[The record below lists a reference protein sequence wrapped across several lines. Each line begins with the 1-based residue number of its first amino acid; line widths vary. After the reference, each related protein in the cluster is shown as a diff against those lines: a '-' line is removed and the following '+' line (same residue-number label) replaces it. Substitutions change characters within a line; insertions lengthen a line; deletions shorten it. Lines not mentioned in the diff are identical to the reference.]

1 MIMKKIWSFL
11 GLCGWVLGVIGG
23 IGYACYSHAYLIAV
37 AVAVLGILSF
47 DKVRGFVRELTEA

>member
-23 IGYACYSHAYLIAV
+23 IGYACYSRAYLIAV
-37 AVAVLGILSF
+37 AVAFLGILSF
-47 DKVRGFVRELTEA
+47 DKVRGFIRELTEA

>member
-23 IGYACYSHAYLIAV
+23 IGYAWYSHAYLIAV
-37 AVAVLGILSF
+37 AVAFLGSLSF

>member
-1 MIMKKIWSFL
+1 MKKIWSFL

-37 AVAVLGILSF
+37 AVAFLGVLSF